1 MEIQEGYDTLR
12 DKWRRKILKSYYAV
26 VATLFVA
33 EILVYFFMRMPE
45 VGMVKGGFSY
55 WRTYILKPTGVNLAA
70 TLLTT
75 AVVNSPLRDRLK
87 NFAVVL
93 CLIVY
98 CFVVATI
105 HGFFLMTLTTFVLPV
120 AVSVMFDDLWLTRL
134 VAVLSALGMSLSTF
148 TAQKYDAT
156 WTLGQ
161 RWGYSGVT
169 SLIFIWI
176 FYMVCSVL
184 IRFGQE
190 KKEIMQYNAMLNEK
204 MRRALKIDSMTG
216 LYNHTEFYNRLES
229 YHREYKKEKTRLT
242 VAVLDVDF
250 FKRVNDRYGHEC
262 GDAVLIGIADVLKDY
277 CCRTTGHAFRYGG
290 EEFALVF
297 RHKSEA
303 EVRELMEKVREAVN
317 ALRFEKLPGTVIGI
331 SCGIYEYAGG
341 SDDAQEIF
349 SRADQAL
356 YQAKTTGRNRCVCY
370 SEL

>member
-1 MEIQEGYDTLR
+1 MEIQEGYDTLK

-26 VATLFVA
+26 VVTLFVA
-33 EILVYFFMRMPE
+33 EILVYFFMRMPA
-45 VGMVKGGFSY
+45 VGMVKGGPAY
-55 WRTYILKPTGVNLAA
+55 WRTYILKPTGVNLAV

-75 AVVNSPLRDRLK
+75 AAVKSPLKDSLK
-87 NFAVVL
+87 NFAVAFCPV
-93 CLIVY
+93 VY
-98 CFVVATI
+98 CFVVATV

-120 AVSVMFDDLWLTRL
+120 AVSVMFDELRL
-134 VAVLSALGMSLSTF
+134 VRLMAFLSALGMTLSTF
-148 TAQKYDAT
+148 TAQKYDAS
-156 WTLGQ
+156 WTLAQ

-169 SLIFIWI
+169 SLVFIWI

-190 KKEIMQYNAMLNEK
+190 KKEVMQYNAMLNEE
-204 MRRALKIDSMTG
+204 MRKALKVDAMTG

-229 YHREYKKEKTRLT
+229 YRGQYKKEKGKLT

-250 FKRVNDRYGHEC
+250 FKKVNDRYGHES

-303 EVRELMEKVREAVN
+303 EVRELMEKVKAAVN
-317 ALRFEKLPGTVIGI
+317 ALQFERMPGTVIGI
-331 SCGIYEYAGG
+331 SCGIYEYTGG

-356 YQAKTTGRNRCVCY
+356 YRAKETGRNRCVCY